1 MGEQKR
7 SLTMGNTIG
16 ILAISLM
23 MYASGSLIAPALNA
37 LQEAFPDTPYGTIRM
52 IMSSMY
58 LTVLIF
64 SLISGKLGDL
74 VSKKMLVV
82 AGLAVYGAMGLLG
95 ASMNSVTGLMIT
107 RILMGCGVGLVLPQS
122 TAIIMM
128 FYEGRAKDR
137 NLGFASGT
145 SNFGSML
152 GSIIGGSLA
161 AVSWRYNFYAFA
173 FAFVIMVLVLILVP
187 ATPVQ
192 KKSKESK
199 KEEDKLPGKFFILI
213 IGMFLIQVYSL
224 VTPTNMAKFYLGN
237 RSDLRRCLESLWL

>member
-1 MGEQKR
+1 MGH
-7 SLTMGNTIG
+7 TIG

-137 NLGFASGT
+137 NL
-145 SNFGSML
+145 
-152 GSIIGGSLA
+152 
-161 AVSWRYNFYAFA
+161 
-173 FAFVIMVLVLILVP
+173 
-187 ATPVQ
+187 
-192 KKSKESK
+192 
-199 KEEDKLPGKFFILI
+199 
-213 IGMFLIQVYSL
+213 
-224 VTPTNMAKFYLGN
+224 
-237 RSDLRRCLESLWL
+237 

>member
-7 SLTMGNTIG
+7 NLTMGNTIG

-37 LQEAFPDTPYGTIRM
+37 LQNSFPDTPYATIRM

-64 SLISGKLGDL
+64 SLISGKLGDM
-74 VSKKMLVV
+74 VSKKTLVV
-82 AGLAVYGAMGLLG
+82 VGLAIYGTMGLVG
-95 ASMNSVTGLMIT
+95 ASMNSVTGLMIS
-107 RILMGCGVGLVLPQS
+107 RLLMGCGVGLVLPQS

-128 FYEGRAKDR
+128 FYEGKAKDR
-137 NLGFASGT
+137 NLGFATGT

-161 AVSWRYNFYAFA
+161 AISWRYNFYAFA
-173 FAFVIMVLVLILVP
+173 FAFVIMILVILLVP

-192 KKSKESK
+192 KRSKE
-199 KEEDKLPGKFFILI
+199 ERAAAETF
-213 IGMFLIQVYSL
+213 
-224 VTPTNMAKFYLGN
+224 
-237 RSDLRRCLESLWL
+237 RSPAR